1 MQKNTFIIVTLFV
14 LFSNILLAQ
23 DTTQVLDLLQIIAR
37 RPTPERLTEVENVTL
52 FTAKKNE
59 LLRLSTLNANLAS
72 NNTRQIFARVPGISI
87 WENDGSGLQVS
98 VATRGLSP
106 NRSWEFNTRQNGYDI
121 ASDIFGYPE
130 AYYNPAMEAVEKIQV
145 VRGAAALQ
153 FGPQFG
159 GLLNYQLKR
168 EHSDK
173 KLTFETQ
180 NSVGSFNM
188 LSSFNAI
195 GGNYKG
201 WSYYAY
207 NQSRSGATS
216 RENSDYKSRNSH
228 AFLQYTLTAKTKISG
243 EFTQMSYLNQQSGG
257 LTDAQFAENPYQSLR
272 NRNWFQVKWAIG
284 NVNVDY
290 KATQNLTFNLKLMAL
305 QGERNSVGFVAAS
318 NVADS
323 INTKTNQYNNRQLDR
338 DAYTNYAAEG
348 RGLWQYKAFDK
359 KHNLAFGAKLYQSN
373 TKRFQRG
380 KGDTGTDFSLQLKGD
395 KYPTNLDFETKNI
408 AIFAENA
415 FKITKKLSFT
425 YGIRYE
431 NIVSSVAGLATIT
444 NEKDVFLVPQSA
456 QRNVILTAAGLQ
468 YQLKSTSF
476 YGNIAQAYRPVLYSD
491 LLTSNTIDV
500 IDSNL
505 RDASGFNADLG
516 YRGLVGEF
524 LNFDASLFFVQY
536 NNKIGTLRQFIN
548 NDLTQNTYQFRTNLG
563 EAQHKG
569 AEIFVEFNPCKA
581 FNRCKKGELSLFASL
596 AFTDARYK
604 DFKTTV
610 IKGTAPNIVLTE
622 GNLKNNKVE
631 NAPEQIHNFGA
642 TYLLKGFSM
651 TFQVRHSSDFF
662 TDASNSLLP
671 NNTGT
676 VGKIASFNVADWSFK
691 YQFLGK
697 YTIQGSVNNVFDT
710 VYATRR
716 AGGYPGPGL
725 ISGEARSFNI
735 GVGCKL

>member
-1 MQKNTFIIVTLFV
+1 MQNFKLITFTLLVFFSTIIV
-14 LFSNILLAQ
+14 AQ
-23 DTTQVLDLLQIIAR
+23 DSTQVLDLLQITSR
-37 RPTPERLTEVENVTL
+37 RPTPERLTETENTIL
-52 FTAKKNE
+52 LAGKKNE
-59 LLRLSTLNANLAS
+59 ILRLSTLNANLAS

-195 GGNYKG
+195 GGNYKK

-228 AFLQYTLTAKTKISG
+228 AFLQYALTEKTKISG
-243 EFTQMSYLNQQSGG
+243 EFTQMSYINQQSGG
-257 LTDAQFAENPYQSLR
+257 LTDVQFAQNPYQSVR
-272 NRNWFQVKWAIG
+272 NRNWFQVNWAIG
-284 NVNVDY
+284 NVNLDY
-290 KATQNLTFNLKLMAL
+290 KATQNLSFNLKVMAL
-305 QGERNSVGFVAAS
+305 QGERNSVGFTAAP
-318 NVADS
+318 NVADTVNAK
-323 INTKTNQYNNRQLDR
+323 INQYNNRQLDL
-338 DAYTNYAAEG
+338 DTYTNYAAEA
-348 RGLWQYKAFDK
+348 RGLWQYEALGK
-359 KHNLAFGAKLYQSN
+359 KHNLAFGAKFYQSN
-373 TKRFQRG
+373 TKRLQRG
-380 KGDTGTDFSLQLKGD
+380 KGDTGSDFSLKLEGV
-395 KYPTNLDFETKNI
+395 KYPTNLDFATQNI
-408 AIFAENA
+408 AFFAENA
-415 FKITKKLSFT
+415 LKITKNLTFT
-425 YGIRYE
+425 HGVRYE
-431 NIVSSVAGLATIT
+431 NIVSSVAGLATVT
-444 NEKDVFLVPQSA
+444 AEKDVLLTPQSA
-456 QRNVILTAAGLQ
+456 ERNVILAAAGLQ
-468 YQLKSTSF
+468 YRLKNTNF
-476 YGNIAQAYRPVLYSD
+476 YGNISQAYRPVLYSD
-491 LLTSNTIDV
+491 LITSNTTDV
-500 IDSNL
+500 IDANL
-505 RDASGFNADLG
+505 KDANGFNADLG
-516 YRGLVGEF
+516 YRGLIGEF

-536 NNKIGTLRQFIN
+536 NNKIGTLRQFTN
-548 NDLTQNTYQFRTNLG
+548 NDPTKSTYQFRTNLG
-563 EAQHKG
+563 KAQHKG

-581 FNRCKKGELSLFASL
+581 FNRCKNGELSFFASL
-596 AFTDARYK
+596 AFTDARYQ

-610 IKGTAPNIVLTE
+610 IKGTAPTITITE

-631 NAPEQIHNFGA
+631 NAPEQIHNLGV
-642 TYLLKGFSM
+642 TYLLKGFST
-651 TFQVRHSSDFF
+651 TFQVRYSSDFF
-662 TDASNSLLP
+662 TDASNTIAP
-671 NNTGT
+671 NATGT
-676 VGKIASFNVADWSFK
+676 AGKIAAYTVADWSFK

-697 YTIQGSVNNVFDT
+697 YSIQCSVNNVFDA

-716 AGGYPGPGL
+716 SGGYPGPGL
-725 ISGEARSFNI
+725 LSGEARSFNF
-735 GVGCKL
+735 GVGCKF